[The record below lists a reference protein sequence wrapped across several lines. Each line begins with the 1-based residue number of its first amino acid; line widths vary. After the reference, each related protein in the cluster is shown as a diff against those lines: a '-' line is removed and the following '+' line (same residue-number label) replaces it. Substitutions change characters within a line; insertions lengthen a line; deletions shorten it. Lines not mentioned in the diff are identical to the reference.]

1 MCTLFFL
8 KVSGINLLN
17 LHASNE
23 LAYGRMLLDAVLT
36 RTELKDSLVF
46 ASKKVKNQGSTDAK
60 RKCYSVSCDNRLQK
74 FVSVH

>member
-23 LAYGRMLLDAVLT
+23 LAYGRMLLDALFT

-46 ASKKVKNQGSTDAK
+46 ASKKSEKPGLDR
-60 RKCYSVSCDNRLQK
+60 RKEEMLLSKLL
-74 FVSVH
+74 